1 MSDDSERRWIPWT
14 REKDQKAKLYSA
26 VAGVFL
32 AILGSSSGVLRVDKF
47 GLSDHLR
54 SVKYE
59 REVTKGQ
66 IASAISKRR
75 TECAVIR
82 GSIEKRMDLVD
93 RADANTAGGLK
104 ACRNNY
110 TQLHHDV
117 RELRKRINGM
127 SR

>member
-1 MSDDSERRWIPWT
+1 MADDNERRWLPWS
-14 REKDQKAKLYSA
+14 READAKAKLYGSI
-26 VAGVFL
+26 AGVFL

-54 SVKYE
+54 SAKYE
-59 REVTKGQ
+59 REVTNGQ
-66 IASAISKRR
+66 IAAAISKRR

-93 RADANTAGGLK
+93 MADANTAGGLK
-104 ACRNNY
+104 ACRDNY

-127 SR
+127 GR